1 MNRRRRGEVDY
12 DLLWVAF
19 LALALVDIVLIL
31 CLTYGEGQY
40 KKDAQ
45 ALKRQMLK
53 CETCRKVLEQQAI
66 DEALGDLKKE
76 E

>member
-1 MNRRRRGEVDY
+1 MNRRRRGDSDSERMM
-12 DLLWVAF
+12 F
-19 LALALVDIVLIL
+19 LL
-31 CLTYGEGQY
+31 CLVVLFLFALMTASAIEYSLESE
-40 KKDAQ
+40 

>member
-1 MNRRRRGEVDY
+1 MNRQRRGEVDEEVLWFVFVV
-12 DLLWVAF
+12 LLIA
-19 LALALVDIVLIL
+19 IVVVGGGRIH
-31 CLTYGEGQY
+31 YEEEESEV
-40 KKDAQ
+40 Q